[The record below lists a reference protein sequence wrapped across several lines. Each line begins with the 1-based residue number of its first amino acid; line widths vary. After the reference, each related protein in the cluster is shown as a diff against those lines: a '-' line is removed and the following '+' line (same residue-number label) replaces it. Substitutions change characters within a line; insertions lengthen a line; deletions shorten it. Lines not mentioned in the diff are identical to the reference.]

1 MKFLNCIANSDHPK
15 LVPGEAV
22 TVRFLI
28 FDFLSRTENSGEY
41 FLTDTVVVH
50 GYPFKLM
57 IYPRGDNGLH
67 PQFFDHISVHLR
79 YVEGDLKQFPVDV
92 RAILRCNG
100 GSSTLK
106 KHTFDE
112 NRKSSPLPGF
122 ARRDESCDE
131 FGTLTINLEM
141 YIETEKKMVWY
152 PPSTHLDHI
161 GTKLF
166 RSNKESD
173 VSFTVGSSG
182 KVFKAHKCV
191 LALSSTHLYE
201 LVLTELNDNN
211 EESYDINITLADV
224 DETAFEKILKFIYIG
239 EYPVMTNDEEKSIKD
254 IFLTAD
260 RLNCTDLKLYAE
272 SVLIEKYLVPSNAAE
287 MLLFA
292 DSHSCSLL
300 KEASMNAYATDPKT
314 AMASED
320 GWSKLVESKD
330 LIVELLVYTN
340 LGRKTYSPVADSTAS
355 EDVDSLDVT
364 SLRERLQKSN
374 LDYDGS
380 REMLVKRWK
389 GAIA

>member
-28 FDFLSRTENSGEY
+28 FDFLSRTENRGEY

-57 IYPRGDNGLH
+57 IYPRGDNDSY
-67 PQFFDHISVHLR
+67 FDFAVHLK
-79 YVEGDLKQFPVDV
+79 YVEDDLKQFPVDA
-92 RAILRCNG
+92 RAIFRSRG
-100 GSSTLK
+100 GLSYTLNK
-106 KHTFDE
+106 RTFDE
-112 NRKSSPLPGF
+112 NRKSSRVPNF
-122 ARRDESCDE
+122 ARRDEICDE

-152 PPSTHLDHI
+152 PPSTRLDHI

-201 LVLTELNDNN
+201 LVLTELNDTN
-211 EESYDINITLADV
+211 EESHDINITLADV

-355 EDVDSLDVT
+355 DDVDSLDIT